1 MWVYN
6 TYAAGMVL
14 ELGCVVEVLS
24 SLLMWVYNTYAAGMV
39 QSLVVL
45 SRS

>member
-6 TYAAGMVL
+6 TYAAVNGAD
-14 ELGCVVEVLS
+14 LGCVVEFLS

-39 QSLVVL
+39 
-45 SRS
+45 